1 MAPAVLASRNEP
13 HWRDSEAYM
22 RRYTSVTAATN
33 ANKSRNGASHSHGDL
48 LPGRDPNPSPSPI
61 QLPSSLQ
68 SSSQIRNP
76 SGDHRVGRMLPP
88 SRPKWTM
95 APGDEV
101 KESYRGGYV
110 TFNLDAH
117 SGLELK
123 ELRKRLQSELEQ
135 VRTVRTRLDRL
146 HSESR
151 PVYPS
156 FQFSNAHTQHPL
168 ALPAPGFPSRI
179 ASGTKANQQNR
190 AIKGPKSKKIFP
202 ILVPGQGSKP
212 SSPSTHEL
220 EPYSLQDKVLV
231 SMMRRCGQI
240 LGKVMKHRSA
250 VWFNHPVDVVGMR
263 LFDYSKVIKRPMD
276 LGTVKSNLD
285 DGVYKAPFDFASDVR
300 LTFSNAMTY
309 NPIGHEV
316 HGFAKQLLKFF
327 DDMFEPSYK
336 RFEAEQR
343 KVSRQSHDMGQFQ
356 PALLDRAVVSHQPV
370 IEAMDTDV
378 EEVARGVI
386 EQQQQQ
392 QLHIGKAA
400 VMQQQQLRG
409 GKLPK
414 PKAKDANK
422 RAMSA
427 QEKEKLG
434 KELQEL
440 PPEKMDQVVQ
450 IVRKRNGELEQEDN
464 EIVLDFD
471 AMDVETLWEL
481 DRLVT
486 NYRKCLNKM
495 KRQEQLQL
503 QNQLEENK
511 FITQGPE
518 TSPEMARNKIVE
530 EEVDIGEESPVGN
543 YPPVEIEKDLIGCG
557 SGSGSGKSSSS
568 GGSRSSSRSGS
579 SSSSGLFLFYSTE
592 CVFDVDDSG
601 SESAS
606 GSESDEDSVQS
617 PCVKANDAGNELRAA
632 GLC

>member
-48 LPGRDPNPSPSPI
+48 LPGRDPNPSPIP
-61 QLPSSLQ
+61 LPSSFQ

-135 VRTVRTRLDRL
+135 VRTVRTR
-146 HSESR
+146 
-151 PVYPS
+151 
-156 FQFSNAHTQHPL
+156 
-168 ALPAPGFPSRI
+168 I

-190 AIKGPKSKKIFP
+190 ASKGPKSKKNFP
-202 ILVPGQGSKP
+202 ISVPGQGSKP
-212 SSPSTHEL
+212 SSPSTREL

-240 LGKVMKHRSA
+240 LSKVMKHRSA

-263 LFDYSKVIKRPMD
+263 LFDYDKVIKRPMD

-356 PALLDRAVVSHQPV
+356 PALLDRAAVSHQPV

-434 KELQEL
+434 RELQEL

-450 IVRKRNGELEQEDN
+450 IVRKRNGELEQEDD

-495 KRQEQLQL
+495 KRQEQLQLQLQL

-557 SGSGSGKSSSS
+557 SGSGSESGKSSSS

-579 SSSSGLFLFYSTE
+579 SSSSE
-592 CVFDVDDSG
+592 SG